1 LSKTFVERIRSKRAK
16 KERIRSKRAKGA
28 KKMGN
33 NREGYFS
40 PSKYSPNKLNSS
52 FEEYQVRNKQYED
65 KVK

>member
-1 LSKTFVERIRSKRAK
+1 
-16 KERIRSKRAKGA
+16 
-28 KKMGN
+28 MGN